1 MPRARRPLWRLVAL
15 LSVLVLVLAACGD
28 DDDDDTTAT
37 GDDTEEEGGSGG
49 GETYALA
56 FVGPL
61 TGPNANLGIY
71 IRDGARVAVEEA
83 NEEGG
88 DITFELKAFDTQGD
102 PAQAPTVRDKYIN
115 DDSVLGVVGPTF
127 SGETK
132 AVLPS
137 FEQEGLVMVSAS
149 ATAVDIPDTV
159 PDGKSFHRLVP
170 DDDVQGAGVAEYVS
184 KKLGAKTA
192 FYIHDNTDYGKG
204 LSDGTQALLEKAGVS
219 TAGSDAI
226 DPRGQDYTAAVNKA
240 KAANPD
246 VVFYG
251 GYYAEAGRVAKQLKD
266 AGVEGTFL
274 SGDGS
279 LDLGLVESAGAAGAE
294 GAQVTCACKL
304 ATEEAEGELGEFAKK
319 YKEII
324 GDDPGTYSTEGYDA
338 AKILIEGIKA
348 GNTTRDALLEYV
360 EGIDSYEGIS
370 KSISFE
376 ENGNVKATDVFVFE
390 VKGGKIVL
398 LGKTSELVS

>member
-1 MPRARRPLWRLVAL
+1 MPRARRPLWRIVAL
-15 LSVLVLVLAACGD
+15 LAVLVLVLAACGD
-28 DDDDDTTAT
+28 DDDDDTTAGGGQT
-37 GDDTEEEGGSGG
+37 GGGDGGG

-71 IRDGARVAVEEA
+71 IRDGARVAIEEA

-115 DDSVLGVVGPTF
+115 DESVLGVVGPTF

-137 FEQEGLVMVSAS
+137 FESEGLVMISAS

-159 PDGKSFHRLVP
+159 PNGKSFHRLVP
-170 DDDVQGAGVAEYVS
+170 DDDVQGAGVADYVT
-184 KKLGAKTA
+184 KKLGAKNIY
-192 FYIHDNTDYGKG
+192 YIHDNTDYGKG
-204 LSDGTQALLEKAGVS
+204 LAEGTQALLEKAGTT
-219 TAGSDAI
+219 TAGTDAI

-266 AGVEGTFL
+266 AGVEATFM

-279 LDLGLVESAGAAGAE
+279 LDLGLVESGGAAGAE
-294 GAQVTCACKL
+294 GAQITCACRL
-304 ATEEAEGELGEFAKK
+304 ATEDAEGALGEFATK

-324 GDDPGTYSTEGYDA
+324 GDDAGTYSTEGYDA

-348 GNTTRDALLEYV
+348 GNTTRADLLEYV
-360 EGIDSYEGIS
+360 EGITTYEGLS
-370 KSISFE
+370 KSIEFE
-376 ENGNVKATDVFVFE
+376 ENGNLKVADVYVYEFKA
-390 VKGGKIVL
+390 GKIEQ
-398 LGKTSELVS
+398 LGTIEELVG